1 MIGWALETLVASTL
15 LMLLVL
21 IAREPVRRA
30 FGSGVAYL
38 LWLLPLARMVLP
50 PLPASWRESAA
61 APIAAPL
68 IHAGDA
74 ITVLMAAPLG
84 LKDAVA
90 PAIHQ
95 PSSGLIFAGLWA
107 LGAVLFLGWHW
118 IAHLRFC
125 RRMLMGSHG
134 TATIAGSVRVLA
146 SDAAPGPLAFGV
158 LRRYVA
164 FPADFTERYDPDERD
179 LALAHELGHHVRGDL
194 LANWTALIVLSLHW
208 FNPVAWRA
216 FRAFRAD
223 QEMANDA
230 WVLRGREAAF
240 RHAYGRAIVKSAHG
254 GAIST
259 ACHLHSVHALKR
271 RLRMLSMARK
281 SRARTMSGGAMVGV
295 LAVVGLGITASGT
308 QAAEGLRAK
317 VCNTVC
323 DTIGIALPAPVAA
336 TGGVAAPAAVQS
348 VDAPPPPPVPPAAI
362 VPAAPP
368 AHPAPVVDA
377 RAIRAQADA
386 AMNTVPE
393 ISSGTCGTGGSAD
406 QMVLSDRSGG
416 HERLVICQDRIDA
429 AARQGARIAAN
440 SAEIRRSAYRA
451 AHAGL
456 QSARSA
462 VNSAQISE
470 EARREALASIDKAAR
485 EIQDD
490 LADGAAAKE

>member
-1 MIGWALETLVASTL
+1 V
-15 LMLLVL
+15 V
-21 IAREPVRRA
+21 
-30 FGSGVAYL
+30 
-38 LWLLPLARMVLP
+38 
-50 PLPASWRESAA
+50 
-61 APIAAPL
+61 
-68 IHAGDA
+68 
-74 ITVLMAAPLG
+74 
-84 LKDAVA
+84 
-90 PAIHQ
+90 
-95 PSSGLIFAGLWA
+95 
-107 LGAVLFLGWHW
+107 AVL
-118 IAHLRFC
+118 
-125 RRMLMGSHG
+125 S
-134 TATIAGSVRVLA
+134 
-146 SDAAPGPLAFGV
+146 
-158 LRRYVA
+158 
-164 FPADFTERYDPDERD
+164 
-179 LALAHELGHHVRGDL
+179 
-194 LANWTALIVLSLHW
+194 
-208 FNPVAWRA
+208 
-216 FRAFRAD
+216 
-223 QEMANDA
+223 
-230 WVLRGREAAF
+230 
-240 RHAYGRAIVKSAHG
+240 
-254 GAIST
+254 
-259 ACHLHSVHALKR
+259 
-271 RLRMLSMARK
+271 
-281 SRARTMSGGAMVGV
+281 
-295 LAVVGLGITASGT
+295 VVGLGITASGT

-348 VDAPPPPPVPPAAI
+348 VDAPPPPPVAPVAAI

-429 AARQGARIAAN
+429 ARQGARIAAN